1 MPTEDSAPRKA
12 PFDYAHAS
20 IADIRKAASEVEQ
33 RVADRRKQLEQQAD
47 GDSQERERERATK
60 VLQNRY
66 RAGRPLNLTSS
77 ERWTEGMRAR
87 KLSGAGKEQD
97 HGVNDA
103 TSRWK
108 RSEVYAAKLSE
119 GQHAKKGALELTEA
133 EEMKRFG
140 RVSSLAT
147 CPYFLSCTHHLDYI
161 SRIPQNKKERK
172 RIREEREISQQMQA
186 QYWLEMVDAKH
197 RYGTNLKWYHKA
209 WNESDSPMNFF
220 KWLDEG
226 PGKELD
232 LEQCPRAR
240 LEKERI
246 TYLTAETRKNYLV
259 RVTDE
264 GKLVWARNGGPVDTS
279 KFHKD
284 GGPETGIVK
293 ISKEEYEAKEKEAKE
308 KRRKIRDNGGKE
320 VDSSSSSSSDEAEEI
335 FEGAQPYD
343 DKPFDSLQGGTAGSG
358 KGVQQFKARV
368 SYYTSP
374 RAVADQML
382 RKTVSKNTWLYVADL
397 KASSRDGT
405 CWDGVDVARV
415 HANTQSI
422 SPILQGNLYVS
433 LKVTGKLQHSSILYG
448 ARVMSAGLI
457 KVDNG
462 SLTSLSPLSGHYRAG
477 TMHFK
482 AFVRSLEDRNVDMSS
497 VSISKSVITIRAL
510 EKYGKFSKKKASLTD
525 KIKAGLG
532 MGKTEEE
539 EKKEERE
546 KEEKLVQNQ
555 RVELEKKQDEDS
567 SSSDSH
573 SESDEEDRG
582 KKHRRKLTNKLP
594 GEGKKVEDMTE
605 DERTERG
612 VALIQRAFERGL
624 NLEEKRIAEHATEK
638 QKELEEEHAEK
649 KEESKKSQ

>member
-1 MPTEDSAPRKA
+1 MPTEDAVPRKA

-33 RVADRRKQLEQQAD
+33 RVADRRKQLEQQTE
-47 GDSQERERERATK
+47 GDDQERERATK
-60 VLQNRY
+60 VLQDRY

-97 HGVNDA
+97 DGVNDA
-103 TSRWK
+103 RMLILIMSCTASRWK

-140 RVSSLAT
+140 R
-147 CPYFLSCTHHLDYI
+147 
-161 SRIPQNKKERK
+161 NKKERK

-220 KWLDEG
+220 KWLNEG

-240 LEKERI
+240 LEKESI

-264 GKLVWARNGGPVDTS
+264 GKLVWARNDEPVDTS

-293 ISKEEYEAKEKEAKE
+293 ISKEEYEEKEKEAKE

-320 VDSSSSSSSDEAEEI
+320 VDSSSSSSSSSSSDEAEEI

-343 DKPFDSLQGGTAGSG
+343 DKGGTAGSG
-358 KGVQQFKARV
+358 KGVGQFKARV

-382 RKTVSKNTWLYVADL
+382 RKTVSKNT
-397 KASSRDGT
+397 
-405 CWDGVDVARV
+405 
-415 HANTQSI
+415 
-422 SPILQGNLYVS
+422 

-482 AFVRSLEDRNVDMSS
+482 AFVRSLEERNVDMSS
-497 VSISKSVITIRAL
+497 VSISKSVLTIRAL
-510 EKYGKFSKKKASLTD
+510 EKYGKFSKKKASLKD

-555 RVELEKKQDEDS
+555 RVEMEKKQDEDS

-573 SESDEEDRG
+573 SEFDEEDRG
-582 KKHRRKLTNKLP
+582 RKHRRKLTDKLP

-605 DERTERG
+605 NERTERG

-624 NLEEKRIAEHATEK
+624 KLEEKRIAEHATEE

-649 KEESKKSQ
+649 KEESKESQ

>member
-1 MPTEDSAPRKA
+1 MSSVDSTSQRKA

-20 IADIRKAASEVEQ
+20 IADIRKAALNVEQ
-33 RVADRRKQLEQQAD
+33 RVADRQAQLEQQAD
-47 GDSQERERERATK
+47 GDGNDQERERAAK
-60 VLQNRY
+60 VLQSRY

-77 ERWTEGMRAR
+77 ERWTEGIRAR

-97 HGVNDA
+97 DGVNDA

-119 GQHAKKGALELTEA
+119 GQSSKKGAPELTEA

-140 RVSSLAT
+140 R
-147 CPYFLSCTHHLDYI
+147 
-161 SRIPQNKKERK
+161 NKKERK
-172 RIREEREISQQMQA
+172 RIKEEREISQQMQA

-197 RYGTNLKWYHKA
+197 RYGTNLKVSLSQALILQRKRDLTSKEANMQWYHKA
-209 WNESDSPMNFF
+209 WNKSDSPMNFF
-220 KWLDEG
+220 QWLDEG
-226 PGKELD
+226 PGKDLD
-232 LEQCPRAR
+232 LEQCPRPR

-264 GKLVWARNGGPVDTS
+264 GKLVWARNGEPVDTS

-284 GGPETGIVK
+284 VGAETGIVK
-293 ISKEEYEAKEKEAKE
+293 ISKEEYEEKEKEAKE
-308 KRRKIRDNGGKE
+308 KRKKIRDNGGKE
-320 VDSSSSSSSDEAEEI
+320 VDSSSSSSSSSDEAEEI

-343 DKPFDSLQGGTAGSG
+343 DKGGTAGSG
-358 KGVQQFKARV
+358 KGIKQFKARV

-397 KASSRDGT
+397 KASSLERNMFS
-405 CWDGVDVARV
+405 WSQRR
-415 HANTQSI
+415 
-422 SPILQGNLYVS
+422 GNLYIS

-462 SLTSLSPLSGHYRAG
+462 TLTSLSPLSGHYRAG

-497 VSISKSVITIRAL
+497 VSISKS
-510 EKYGKFSKKKASLTD
+510 D

-532 MGKTEEE
+532 MGKTEEQKKKE
-539 EKKEERE
+539 EKKKEQNLVQHQ
-546 KEEKLVQNQ
+546 KEEK
-555 RVELEKKQDEDS
+555 EKKEREES
-567 SSSDSH
+567 SSSS
-573 SESDEEDRG
+573 SESESEEEQG
-582 KKHRRKLTNKLP
+582 IAKHRRKLTDKLP
-594 GEGKKVEDMTE
+594 GEGKKAEDMTE
-605 DERTERG
+605 EERTERG
-612 VALIQRAFERGL
+612 VALVQRAFERGL
-624 NLEEKRIAEHATEK
+624 KLEEKRIEEHAPKK
-638 QKELEEEHAEK
+638 QEEMEEEHARK
-649 KEESKKSQ
+649 RQESKESQ